1 MSNQSPPEQQS
12 WLAKLTAHLPGGQ
25 MGRYLLVGIWNT
37 AFGYALYA
45 VFTALLARYVAN
57 SYLPALLLSN
67 FVGITV
73 AFLGYKWFVFK
84 TKGNYFKE
92 WCRCVSVY
100 SGTMLVSFLTL
111 PLLVYFFKSVL
122 GYSRQAPYLAGAVL
136 TGVTAILSF
145 FGHKHISF
153 RKSRQADPSM

>member
-1 MSNQSPPEQQS
+1 MSSQPGR
-12 WLAKLTAHLPGGQ
+12 LAKLATHIPGGQ

-37 AFGYALYA
+37 AFGYGLYA
-45 VFTALLARYVAN
+45 GFTALLAHYVAN

-67 FVGITV
+67 LIGITV
-73 AFLGYKWFVFK
+73 SFLGYKWFVFK
-84 TKGNYFKE
+84 TQGNYFKE

-100 SGTMLVSFLTL
+100 SGSMLVSFLTL

-122 GYSRQAPYLAGAVL
+122 GYPRQAPYLAGALL

-153 RKSRQADPSM
+153 RKGREADSSP